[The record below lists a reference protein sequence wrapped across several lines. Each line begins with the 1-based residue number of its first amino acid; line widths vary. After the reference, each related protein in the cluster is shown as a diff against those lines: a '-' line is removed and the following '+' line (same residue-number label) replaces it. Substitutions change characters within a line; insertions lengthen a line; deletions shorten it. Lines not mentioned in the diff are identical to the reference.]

1 MSKSIIPIEN
11 IAKKILII
19 RKQSV
24 ILDRDLA
31 ELYAVETKTLKRN
44 VRRHMERFP
53 KDFMFELS
61 KNEFDSLRR
70 QFGTSSWGG
79 TRYLPMVFTEQGVA
93 MLSSVLNSK
102 IAIEINILIM
112 RAFVRLRELL
122 SSNKEL
128 ALRITQAERNIN
140 IQGETL
146 DQVLSLLNELLEK
159 PMSEPKQI
167 GFKITDEN

>member
-1 MSKSIIPIEN
+1 MSKNIMPIEN

-19 RKQSV
+19 RNQSV

-31 ELYAVETKTLKRN
+31 KLYGVETKILKRN
-44 VRRHMERFP
+44 VRRHIERFP

-61 KNEFDSLRR
+61 KKEFNNLRR
-70 QFGTSSWGG
+70 QFDTSSWGG

-93 MLSSVLNSK
+93 MLSTVLNSK
-102 IAIEINILIM
+102 IAIEVNILIM

-128 ALRITQAERNIN
+128 ALRITQAERDLN

-146 DQVLSLLNELLEK
+146 DQVLSLLNELMEK
-159 PMSEPKQI
+159 PKSEQKQI
-167 GFKITDEN
+167 GFKITDE

>member
-1 MSKSIIPIEN
+1 MSKEIIPIEN

-31 ELYAVETKTLKRN
+31 KLYGVATKTLKRN
-44 VRRHMERFP
+44 VRRHIERFP
-53 KDFMFELS
+53 NDFMFELS
-61 KNEFDSLRR
+61 KNEFYNLRR
-70 QFGTSSWGG
+70 QFDTSSWGG

-93 MLSSVLNSK
+93 MLSLVLNSQ
-102 IAIEINILIM
+102 IAIEINILII

-128 ALRITQAERNIN
+128 ALRITQTESKLN

-146 DQVLSLLNELLEK
+146 DQVLSLLNKLLEK
-159 PMSEPKQI
+159 PKSEPKQI
-167 GFKITDEN
+167 GFKITDE

>member
-11 IAKKILII
+11 IAKKILVI

-31 ELYAVETKTLKRN
+31 ELYGVETKTLKRN

-61 KNEFDSLRR
+61 KTEFDNLRR

-128 ALRITQAERNIN
+128 ALRITQTERDLN
-140 IQGETL
+140 IQGKTL
-146 DQVLSLLNELLEK
+146 NQVLSLLNELLEK

-167 GFKITDEN
+167 GFKITDE

>member
-1 MSKSIIPIEN
+1 MPIEN

-19 RKQSV
+19 RNQSV

-31 ELYAVETKTLKRN
+31 KLYGVETKILKRN
-44 VRRHMERFP
+44 ARRHIERFP

-61 KNEFDSLRR
+61 KKEFNNLRR
-70 QFGTSSWGG
+70 QFDTSSWGG

-93 MLSSVLNSK
+93 MLSTVLNSK
-102 IAIEINILIM
+102 IAIEVNILIM

-128 ALRITQAERNIN
+128 ALRITQAERDLN

-146 DQVLSLLNELLEK
+146 DQVLSLLNELMEK
-159 PMSEPKQI
+159 PKSEQKQI
-167 GFKITDEN
+167 GFKITDE